1 MDIVVYDLE
10 WNQVL
15 EGRTKVPGLPGEI
28 IQIGAAKIDL
38 GSRVLDT
45 FDVLIKPVRYSKLN
59 KYVKDLTLITDA
71 DLEKGISFKEA
82 ADKFRSWCG
91 DDFVFISW
99 GPDDILMLENNLD
112 FFGYD
117 KSWLP
122 DNFDAQ
128 LMFDDMEMEQNRQWP
143 LNYALFHFNE
153 RPSGAH
159 NALADVLSTVA
170 VLKHLDLEEGLAD
183 NYFKCNGNS

>member
-71 DLEKGISFKEA
+71 DLEKGISFK
-82 ADKFRSWCG
+82 
-91 DDFVFISW
+91 
-99 GPDDILMLENNLD
+99 
-112 FFGYD
+112 GY
-117 KSWLP
+117 
-122 DNFDAQ
+122 
-128 LMFDDMEMEQNRQWP
+128 MP
-143 LNYALFHFNE
+143 LFC
-153 RPSGAH
+153 
-159 NALADVLSTVA
+159 
-170 VLKHLDLEEGLAD
+170 LKKL
-183 NYFKCNGNS
+183 YFYVTF